1 MPNKELLLQYATLK
15 EKQKQIESEIEM
27 LKESVLAEIHS
38 IIGETDQNV
47 NLEGRGT
54 FVITKKKKWE
64 YSDSVKQQEKTLK
77 NMKDDEERTG
87 EAAYTIQEVLMYKAS
102 E

>member
-15 EKQKQIESEIEM
+15 EKQKAIETEIEM
-27 LKESVLAEIHS
+27 LKESVLAEIRS
-38 IIGETDQNV
+38 IVGESDQNV
-47 NLEGRGT
+47 ALEGRGT

-64 YSDSVKQQEKTLK
+64 YSDLVKRLERELK
-77 NMKDDEERTG
+77 NNKDDEERTG
-87 EAAYTIQEVLMYKAS
+87 EARFTIQEILMYKA